1 MSLNPEFLSSHG
13 SGELS
18 RDDPI
23 HWSKV
28 CCLKRGDGA
37 IYCHRDRTEETER
50 LTPDRWEW
58 KQTLWFG
65 TETEERL
72 TEHNGTQQKQK
83 EKHSKKTRSLKLE
96 GTSENKPPLKKL
108 IFIID
113 FCWMDSYCSAS
124 NSTNDWWEKTTTC
137 TCPVCKSLSE
147 MHGHLW
153 YIGTAVTFKENERT
167 KASWVYVLFLP
178 ARQQKFA

>member
-1 MSLNPEFLSSHG
+1 MGNCPERIPST
-13 SGELS
+13 
-18 RDDPI
+18 D
-23 HWSKV
+23 
-28 CCLKRGDGA
+28 LKSAVWR
-37 IYCHRDRTEETER
+37 EEMVQSTA
-50 LTPDRWEW
+50 
-58 KQTLWFG
+58 
-65 TETEERL
+65 TETEQRRQRDSHRTDGNENKHFDLVQKQRNGSRNT
-72 TEHNGTQQKQK
+72 TEPNGTQQKQK

-137 TCPVCKSLSE
+137 TCTCPVCKSLSE

-153 YIGTAVTFKENERT
+153 YFGTAVTFKENERT